1 MHVYHSNIG
10 LPVFGGEV
18 RPEPRSAARLTNPVF
33 GTFGG
38 EVRPK
43 VRAVTMRT

>member
-1 MHVYHSNIG
+1 MHVHHSNIG

-18 RPEPRSAARLTNPVF
+18 RPEPRLVRYMNSGIGAF
-33 GTFGG
+33 GA

-43 VRAVTMRT
+43 VRAVAVRT

>member
-1 MHVYHSNIG
+1 MHVNHSNIG

-18 RPEPRSAARLTNPVF
+18 RPEPRLVRHTNSGIGAF
-33 GTFGG
+33 GA

-43 VRAVTMRT
+43 VRAVAVRT

>member
-10 LPVFGGEV
+10 LPVFGGVV
-18 RPEPRSAARLTNPVF
+18 RPETVLARRKNPAI
-33 GTFGG
+33 GLLGG